1 MSMSENIH
9 YQGFVKKKIKKKGK
23 LQKFFSLKKLLKNY
37 PLLNTLTNNYIYSYD
52 KKILNKLKKFNEYNL
67 IGIGGSALG
76 TKAIYDFLNYKIKK
90 RFYFYDN
97 LQYDKNPKSNKN
109 RLNIIVSKSGN
120 TLETISNLNLISLRQ
135 KKNKNLII
143 TENKEN
149 ILNKLAKKL
158 KSEVIEHK
166 DYIGGRYSVLSEV
179 GMLPA
184 ELMGLDVKK
193 FKVLN
198 YLIKKKTFVNLLIN
212 NAQSVYEN
220 ILKGKKNCVILNYD
234 EKSDNLFKWYQQLLA
249 ESLGKNGK
257 GVFPI
262 ISSMPK
268 DNHSLLQLYLDGP
281 KNNFFTFFSV
291 NEKKS
296 NKYNKFLLTDE
307 IEYLKNINVNDVLS
321 AQRIATQKVFR
332 KNKIP
337 FRSFE
342 LNKRNESAIG
352 EIFCFFILETLLL
365 AELLKVN
372 PLNQPSVELI
382 KIETKNIL
390 S

>member
-1 MSMSENIH
+1 MMSENIH
-9 YQGFVKKKIKKKGK
+9 YQGFVKKKIKKKIK
-23 LQKFFSLKKLLKNY
+23 LQKFLSLKTLLKNY
-37 PLLNTLTNNYIYSYD
+37 PLLNTLTNNYMYNYD
-52 KKILNKLKKFNEYNL
+52 KKILNNLKKFNDYNL

-90 RFYFYDN
+90 KFYFYDN
-97 LQYDKNPKSNKN
+97 LQNSKILKSNTN

-143 TENKEN
+143 TENKKN

-166 DYIGGRYSVLSEV
+166 DYIGGRYSALSEV

-198 YLIKKKTFVNLLIN
+198 SLIRKKTFVNFLIN
-212 NAQSVYEN
+212 NVQSVHDN

-262 ISSMPK
+262 VSAMPK

-281 KNNFFTFFSV
+281 KNNYFTFFSV
-291 NEKKS
+291 KENKS
-296 NKYNKFLLTDE
+296 NKYNKLLLTNE
-307 IEYLKNINVNDVLS
+307 IKYLNNFNVSDVLS
-321 AQRIATQKVFR
+321 AQRIATQTVFR

-342 LNKRNESAIG
+342 IIKRNESAIG

-382 KIETKNIL
+382 KTETKNIL

>member
-1 MSMSENIH
+1 MMSENIH
-9 YQGFVKKKIKKKGK
+9 YQGFVKKKIKKKNK
-23 LQKFFSLKKLLKNY
+23 LQKFPSLKILLKNY
-37 PLLNTLTNNYIYSYD
+37 PLLNTLTSNYMYNYD
-52 KKILNKLKKFNEYNL
+52 KKILNNLKKFNDYNL

-90 RFYFYDN
+90 KFYFYDN
-97 LQYDKNPKSNKN
+97 LQNSKILKSNTN

-143 TENKEN
+143 TENKKN

-166 DYIGGRYSVLSEV
+166 DYIGGRYSALSEV

-184 ELMGLDVKK
+184 ELMGLNVKK

-198 YLIKKKTFVNLLIN
+198 SLIRKKTFVNFLIN
-212 NAQSVYEN
+212 NVQSVYDN

-262 ISSMPK
+262 VSAMPK

-281 KNNFFTFFSV
+281 KNNYFTFFSV
-291 NEKKS
+291 RENKS
-296 NKYNKFLLTDE
+296 NKYNKLLLTNE
-307 IEYLKNINVNDVLS
+307 IKYLNNFNVSDVLS

-342 LNKRNESAIG
+342 IIKRNESAIG

-382 KIETKNIL
+382 KTETKNIL

>member
-1 MSMSENIH
+1 MMMSENIH
-9 YQGFVKKKIKKKGK
+9 YQGFAKKKIKKKIK
-23 LQKFFSLKKLLKNY
+23 LQKFLSLKTLLKNY
-37 PLLNTLTNNYIYSYD
+37 PLLNTLTNNYMYNYD
-52 KKILNKLKKFNEYNL
+52 KKILNNLKKFNDYNL

-90 RFYFYDN
+90 KFYFYDN
-97 LQYDKNPKSNKN
+97 LQNSEILKSNTN

-143 TENKEN
+143 TENKKN

-166 DYIGGRYSVLSEV
+166 DYIGGRYSALSEV

-198 YLIKKKTFVNLLIN
+198 SLIRKKTFVNFLISN
-212 NAQSVYEN
+212 VQSVYDN

-234 EKSDNLFKWYQQLLA
+234 EKSNNLFKWYQQLLA

-262 ISSMPK
+262 VSTMPK

-281 KNNFFTFFSV
+281 KNNYFTFFSV
-291 NEKKS
+291 KENKS
-296 NKYNKFLLTDE
+296 NKYNKLLLTNE
-307 IEYLKNINVNDVLS
+307 IEYLKNSNVSDVLS

-332 KNKIP
+332 KKKIP

-342 LNKRNESAIG
+342 IIKRNESAIG

-382 KIETKNIL
+382 KTETKNIL

>member
-1 MSMSENIH
+1 MMSENIH
-9 YQGFVKKKIKKKGK
+9 YQGFVKKKIKKKNK
-23 LQKFFSLKKLLKNY
+23 LQKFLSLRTLLKNY
-37 PLLNTLTNNYIYSYD
+37 PLLNTLTSNYMYNYD
-52 KKILNKLKKFNEYNL
+52 KKILNNLKKFNDYNL

-90 RFYFYDN
+90 KFHFYDN
-97 LQYDKNPKSNKN
+97 LQNSEILKSNTN

-143 TENKEN
+143 TENKKN
-149 ILNKLAKKL
+149 ILSKLAKKL

-166 DYIGGRYSVLSEV
+166 DYIGGRYSALSEV

-198 YLIKKKTFVNLLIN
+198 SLIRKKTFLNFLISN
-212 NAQSVYEN
+212 VQSVYDN

-234 EKSDNLFKWYQQLLA
+234 EKSNNLFKWYQQLLA

-262 ISSMPK
+262 VSTMPK

-281 KNNFFTFFSV
+281 KNNYFTFFSV
-291 NEKKS
+291 KENKS
-296 NKYNKFLLTDE
+296 NKYNKLLLTNE
-307 IEYLKNINVNDVLS
+307 IKYLKNFNVSDVLS

-342 LNKRNESAIG
+342 IIKRNESAIG

-382 KIETKNIL
+382 KTETKNIL

>member
-1 MSMSENIH
+1 MSENIH
-9 YQGFVKKKIKKKGK
+9 YQGFVKKKIKKKNK
-23 LQKFFSLKKLLKNY
+23 LQKFPSLKTLLKNY
-37 PLLNTLTNNYIYSYD
+37 PLLNTLTNNYMYNYD
-52 KKILNKLKKFNEYNL
+52 KKILNNLKKFNDYNL

-90 RFYFYDN
+90 KFYFYDN
-97 LQYDKNPKSNKN
+97 LQNSEILKSNTN

-143 TENKEN
+143 TENKKN

-166 DYIGGRYSVLSEV
+166 DYIGGRYSALSEV

-198 YLIKKKTFVNLLIN
+198 SLIRKKTFVNFLIN
-212 NAQSVYEN
+212 NVQSVYDN

-262 ISSMPK
+262 VSAMPK

-281 KNNFFTFFSV
+281 KNNYFTFFSV
-291 NEKKS
+291 RENKS
-296 NKYNKFLLTDE
+296 NKYNKLLLTNE
-307 IEYLKNINVNDVLS
+307 IKYLNNFNVSDVLS

-342 LNKRNESAIG
+342 IIKRNERAIG

-382 KIETKNIL
+382 KTETKNIL

>member
-1 MSMSENIH
+1 MMSKNIH
-9 YQGFVKKKIKKKGK
+9 YQGFVKKKIKKKNK
-23 LQKFFSLKKLLKNY
+23 LQKFPSLKTLLKNY
-37 PLLNTLTNNYIYSYD
+37 PLLNTLTSNYMYNYD
-52 KKILNKLKKFNEYNL
+52 KKILNNLKKFNDYNL

-90 RFYFYDN
+90 KFYFYDN
-97 LQYDKNPKSNKN
+97 LQNSEILKSNTN

-143 TENKEN
+143 TENKKN
-149 ILNKLAKKL
+149 ILNKIAKKL

-166 DYIGGRYSVLSEV
+166 DYIGGRYSALSEV

-198 YLIKKKTFVNLLIN
+198 SLIRKKTFVNFLISN
-212 NAQSVYEN
+212 VQSVYDN

-234 EKSDNLFKWYQQLLA
+234 EKSNNLFKWYQQLLA

-262 ISSMPK
+262 VSTMPK

-281 KNNFFTFFSV
+281 KNNYFTFFSV
-291 NEKKS
+291 KENKS
-296 NKYNKFLLTDE
+296 NKYNKLLLTNE
-307 IEYLKNINVNDVLS
+307 IEYLKNSNVSDVLS

-332 KNKIP
+332 KKKIP

-342 LNKRNESAIG
+342 IIKRNERAIG

-382 KIETKNIL
+382 KTETKNIL

>member
-1 MSMSENIH
+1 MMSKNIH
-9 YQGFVKKKIKKKGK
+9 YQGFVKKKIKKKNK
-23 LQKFFSLKKLLKNY
+23 LQKFPSLKTLLKNY
-37 PLLNTLTNNYIYSYD
+37 PLLYTLTSNYKYNYD
-52 KKILNKLKKFNEYNL
+52 KKILNNLKKFNDYNL

-90 RFYFYDN
+90 KFYFYDN
-97 LQYDKNPKSNKN
+97 LQNSKILKSNTN

-143 TENKEN
+143 TENKNN
-149 ILNKLAKKL
+149 ILNKLSKKL

-166 DYIGGRYSVLSEV
+166 DYIGGRYSALSEV

-198 YLIKKKTFVNLLIN
+198 SLIRKKTFVNFLIN
-212 NAQSVYEN
+212 NVQSVHDN

-262 ISSMPK
+262 VSAMPK

-281 KNNFFTFFSV
+281 KNNYFTFFSV
-291 NEKKS
+291 KENKS
-296 NKYNKFLLTDE
+296 NKYNKLLLTNE
-307 IEYLKNINVNDVLS
+307 IKYLNNFNVSDVLS
-321 AQRIATQKVFR
+321 AQRIATQTVFR

-342 LNKRNESAIG
+342 IIKRNESAIG

-382 KIETKNIL
+382 KTETKNIL